1 MTTAAVLITM
11 TATMMTGLLTTR
23 AEMHMFRQNHPAEME
38 QEAVQIQVQAA
49 VPRIRAAE
57 RTPALAVALI
67 RALAVALIRALAAV
81 RIPAAAAV
89 LIRVREA
96 VRTPVQGQR
105 PADSNHWTFL
115 RGACMIVGSGQTG
128 GSRAVRIK
136 YYS

>member
-1 MTTAAVLITM
+1 
-11 TATMMTGLLTTR
+11 
-23 AEMHMFRQNHPAEME
+23 MFRQNHPAEME

-67 RALAVALIRALAAV
+67 LALAAG

-89 LIRVREA
+89 LTRVREA
-96 VRTPVQGQR
+96 VRTPVQGQS

>member
-38 QEAVQIQVQAA
+38 QEAVQIRVQAA

-67 RALAVALIRALAAV
+67 RALAAG

-96 VRTPVQGQR
+96 VRSPVQGQR
-105 PADSNHWTFL
+105 PAGSNHWSFL
-115 RGACMIVGSGQTG
+115 RGGCMIVGSGQTG
-128 GSRAVRIK
+128 GTRAVCIK

>member
-1 MTTAAVLITM
+1 
-11 TATMMTGLLTTR
+11 
-23 AEMHMFRQNHPAEME
+23 MFRQNHPAEME
-38 QEAVQIQVQAA
+38 QEAVQIQVQEAA
-49 VPRIRAAE
+49 PRIRAAE
-57 RTPALAVALI
+57 RTP
-67 RALAVALIRALAAV
+67 ALAVALIRALAAV